1 MVADSLHH
9 PTATPIAKK
18 PRSVLLL
25 FVDGV
30 GVGLRDAG
38 TNPFARLPRTLLGR
52 FHDECGD
59 AGSGIGSGELPAG
72 GGLLRGGFWKPI
84 DATLGVP
91 GLPQSATGQ
100 ATILTGVN
108 VPREVGGHVAAL
120 PDRRVRRVIE
130 DANIFGAL
138 LRAGRRPT
146 FANAYTRA
154 FFERRRPHI
163 SATTRAVM
171 AAGLPFRMIEDL
183 EAGRAV
189 YHDYTNR
196 HFPAETTPLAPRSA
210 AQAADILIGLARE
223 HDFTL
228 HEHFLTDLAGH
239 RGSEDERER
248 AAARIEELVLELARR
263 APAGEVLFL
272 AVSDHGNLEDSTTRS
287 HTMNPVPLL
296 AWGPGADEAIAPVR
310 DLAGVTPSIL
320 RLLGTQ

>member
-1 MVADSLHH
+1 MIDDSANRPAVRLSSRQ
-9 PTATPIAKK
+9 

-30 GVGLRDAG
+30 GVGRRDAT
-38 TNPFARLPRTLLGR
+38 TNPFARLPQTLLGR
-52 FHDECGD
+52 FLDECGD
-59 AGSGIGSGELPAG
+59 AGSGMGSDVLPGG
-72 GGLLRGGFWKPI
+72 GGLPFGGRWKPV

-130 DANIFGAL
+130 DANIFGTL

-154 FFERRRPHI
+154 FFERKRPHI
-163 SATTRAVM
+163 SATTRALM

-196 HFPAETTPLAPRSA
+196 HLPAGTPPLAPRSA
-210 AQAADILIGLARE
+210 AEAADILIGLARE

-239 RGSEDERER
+239 RGSEEERTR
-248 AAARIEELVLELARR
+248 AAGRIEDLVLELAQR
-263 APAGEVLFL
+263 APAEDVLFL

-287 HTMNPVPLL
+287 HTLNPVPLL
-296 AWGPGADEAIAPVR
+296 AWGPGADAAIAPVS
-310 DLAGVTPSIL
+310 DLSGVTPAIL
-320 RLLGTQ
+320 GLLGAD